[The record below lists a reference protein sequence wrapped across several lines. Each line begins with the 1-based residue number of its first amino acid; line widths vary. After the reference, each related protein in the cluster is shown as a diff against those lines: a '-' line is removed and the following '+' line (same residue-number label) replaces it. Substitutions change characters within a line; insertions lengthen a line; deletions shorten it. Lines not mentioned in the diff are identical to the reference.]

1 LHPEIKTGWRAYLF
15 PLEIFVGGWRPT
27 FWARRSPSVRELDS
41 NPRDRDPLQAGDLNV
56 GAFDVVDAKFQPYN
70 PVCAVFLRL
79 ADQFLRCRKSIRW
92 PPGDATIYSRSTTK
106 N

>member
-1 LHPEIKTGWRAYLF
+1 LD
-15 PLEIFVGGWRPT
+15 EIFVGGCCPT

-56 GAFDVVDAKFQPYN
+56 GAFHVVDAKFQPYN

-79 ADQFLRCRKSIRW
+79 ADQFLRCRKSIRLAARG
-92 PPGDATIYSRSTTK
+92 GDDLFRKHNKK